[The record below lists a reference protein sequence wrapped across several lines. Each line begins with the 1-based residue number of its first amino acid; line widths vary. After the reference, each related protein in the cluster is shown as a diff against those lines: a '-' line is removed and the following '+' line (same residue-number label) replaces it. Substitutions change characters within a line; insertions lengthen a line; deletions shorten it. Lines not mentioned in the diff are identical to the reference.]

1 MTGCRLGSTRATMS
15 DMELEVLA
23 TDGVFTAASALAAG
37 ISGGEL
43 RRAERAGLCHRL
55 VRGWY
60 AVGTAGDPRN
70 EHRLRTIALVRH
82 LPGVC
87 ASHHSRLVLADL
99 PTLRADLGV
108 VHLTRLADAH
118 SRHRRGAVI
127 HPRLDG
133 TVSLAQAVVQTGQ
146 LNGPDDALVAA
157 DAALH
162 RCLMTADEL
171 GGAVERFRGH
181 PHVAAVRRVLRLAD
195 GRAESPG
202 ESLLRRILI
211 DAGIAVTPQL
221 TVHDGPVSWRA
232 DLVVDGTPVLVEF
245 DGLMKY
251 GGPEDLVAEKRR
263 EDRLRALG
271 YTVVRVT
278 WSDLRH
284 PERVVAEVRRAVARS
299 RVAA

>member
-1 MTGCRLGSTRATMS
+1 MDLGT
-15 DMELEVLA
+15 LA
-23 TDGVFTAASALAAG
+23 TDGVFSAASALAAG
-37 ISGGEL
+37 IVGGEL

-60 AVGTAGDPRN
+60 AVGPAGDPRT
-70 EHRLRTIALVRH
+70 EHRLRTMALVRH

-87 ASHHSRLVLADL
+87 PSHHSQLVLADL

-108 VHLTRLADAH
+108 VHLTRLADTH
-118 SRHRRGAVI
+118 SRHRSGAVI

-133 TVSLAQAVVQTGQ
+133 RVSLAQAVVQTGQ

-162 RCLMTADEL
+162 RCLMTPADL
-171 GGAVERFRGH
+171 SAAVDRVRGH
-181 PHVAAVRRVLRLAD
+181 PHVAAVRRVLRVAD

-202 ESLLRRILI
+202 ESVLRRILV
-211 DAGIAVTPQL
+211 DAGISVTPQL

-245 DGLMKY
+245 DGLVKY
-251 GGPEDLVAEKRR
+251 GGPGDLVAEKRR

-271 YTVVRVT
+271 YVVVRVT
-278 WSDLRH
+278 WADLRH
-284 PERVVAEVRRAVARS
+284 PDRVVAEVRRAMARC
-299 RVAA
+299 RPAA